1 MDDEGAR
8 VVGVVVDEAV
18 SSGLGGDDGC
28 SSCLGLGE
36 ASSTCVV

>member
-1 MDDEGAR
+1 MGDEGPR
-8 VVGVVVDEAV
+8 VVGVVVYEAV

-28 SSCLGLGE
+28 SGCLGLGK